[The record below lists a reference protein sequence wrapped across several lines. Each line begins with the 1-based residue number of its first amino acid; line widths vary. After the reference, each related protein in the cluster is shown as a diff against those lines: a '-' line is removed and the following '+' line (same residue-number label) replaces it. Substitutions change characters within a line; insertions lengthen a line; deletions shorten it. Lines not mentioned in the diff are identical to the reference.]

1 MKILVAHPQR
11 QHSFRLATALVKAGH
26 DVTYMTTV
34 YDKPVSLTRAS
45 KRFLRGDDRRRA
57 EGRRCEAL
65 RDGQVKLKFE
75 FLGLVSLFLG
85 RIPSKKV
92 AYKKLNDWIDRHF
105 GRKVAAFARRGG
117 FDAVV
122 CYDQHAREAFRILS
136 DTAPSIVRVLD
147 VSAAIKTTQAKL
159 VLSDLGKGPS
169 LPCSRRRQMLEPFS
183 MPLGDYEVEV
193 SLAHAFL
200 APSSFVKESLFFAGA
215 QEGDVHLCP
224 YGSNFAPASAVRS
237 AVASPMHFVFCGRMI
252 PNKGIHRIFQAFD
265 MVDPDSFQ
273 LTLAGGYNNDDGFF
287 DDYLNRYDF
296 KGLILH
302 DQVEELYRA
311 SDVMVFPSMIEG
323 MSLACLEALGCG
335 LPIILTPSSGASDFI
350 EDYRNGIVI
359 PPSNV
364 EALRDA
370 ILWCIEHPDE
380 VVRMKGEAL
389 DSARSITWDAYEDA
403 VAKAFRA
410 LKRRIGRRG

>member
-85 RIPSKKV
+85 RMPSKKV

-159 VLSDLGKGPS
+159 ALSDLGKAPF
-169 LPCSRRRQMLEPFS
+169 LPASRRKQMLETFS
-183 MPLGDYEVEV
+183 LPLGEYEIEV

-200 APSSFVKESLFFAGA
+200 APSSFVRESLLFAGA
-215 QEGDVHLCP
+215 REGDVHLCP
-224 YGSNFAPASAVRS
+224 YGSSFVPASAVGR
-237 AVASPMHFVFCGRMI
+237 AVSEPMRFVFCGRMV
-252 PNKGIHRIFQAFD
+252 PNKGVHRLFQAFE
-265 MVDPDSFQ
+265 MVDPSAFR
-273 LTLAGGYNNDDGFF
+273 LTLIGGYDNDDGFF
-287 DDYLNRYDF
+287 DDYLGKYDF
-296 KGLILH
+296 EGLVLH
-302 DQVEELYRA
+302 DRVEELYRA
-311 SDVMVFPSMIEG
+311 SDVMVFPSLSDG
-323 MSLACLEALGCG
+323 MGFACLEALGCG
-335 LPIILTPSSGASDFI
+335 LPVVLTSSSGASDFI

-410 LKRRIGRRG
+410 LERRIGRRG